1 MIKWRFIHIICCMLL
16 ASLAKGQDVEF
27 SQFYANR
34 LYLNPAFAG
43 SEYVPIVSMSY
54 RNQWPQNNRPFVTYT
69 ASYDQFVDL
78 MRGGLGVLI
87 LQDNQ
92 GQGAIKTT
100 MASGIYSYSLDVNRN
115 LSINI
120 GLKATYIQRKLEWES
135 FVFSDMI
142 DPLYGVIYPTGEIQ
156 PNELSKSYWDFSTGF
171 IVNYKSLYF
180 GGVVDHMSEP
190 NEAFKSNENVAIL
203 PRKYT
208 IHAGASIP
216 LGYTRGL
223 MKSNYTISPNVL
235 YQKQQDFEQINY
247 GMYFYRNN
255 WVIGGWMRHN
265 LSFDFDAFILL
276 LGFQTD
282 RFRIGYSYDYVISNL
297 VKTNSGAHEI
307 SLSYL
312 LGKAKSSCSGTH
324 FLRRKRRIRAIK
336 CPKF

>member
-1 MIKWRFIHIICCMLL
+1 MIKWRLIHIICCLLL
-16 ASLAKGQDVEF
+16 ATLVKGQDVEF

-43 SEYVPIVSMSY
+43 SEYVPVLSMSY

-69 ASYDQFVDL
+69 ASYDQFVDF
-78 MRGGLGVLI
+78 MSGGLGILI

-100 MASGIYSYSLDVNRN
+100 MASGIYSYSLEVNRK

-120 GLKATYIQRKLEWES
+120 GLKASYIQRKLEWES

-142 DPLYGVIYPTGEIQ
+142 DPLYGVIYPTREIQ
-156 PNELSKSYWDFSTGF
+156 PSELSNSYWDFSTGF
-171 IVNYKSLYF
+171 IVNYKNMYF

-190 NEAFKSNENVAIL
+190 NEAFKSNDNVAIL

-208 IHAGASIP
+208 IHAGANIP
-216 LGYTRGL
+216 LGYSRGL
-223 MKSNYTISPNVL
+223 MKSNYTISPNIL
-235 YQKQQDFEQINY
+235 YQKQQNFEQINY
-247 GMYFYRNN
+247 GMYFSRNN
-255 WVIGGWMRHN
+255 WVVGGWMRHN

-282 RFRIGYSYDYVISNL
+282 RFKIGYSYDYVISNL

-307 SLSYL
+307 SISYL
-312 LGKAKSSCSGTH
+312 LAKAKTSCSGTH
-324 FLRRKRRIRAIK
+324 YLRRKRKIRAIK